1 MIFIAQENQLTVSKL
16 KDHVDELKN
25 QLQQL
30 NEEKLVRQS
39 VPTTLINLQFH
50 NLIFKC
56 NSMK

>member
-39 VPTTLINLQFH
+39 VSTASITLQFH
-50 NLIFKC
+50 DLIYR
-56 NSMK
+56 